1 MKKRRTVRD
10 LHAKWMKKSGYAKAY
25 AALAPEYELA
35 SAIIEARKKAKL
47 TQAELAERMHTTQ
60 TAIARLESGRTMPST
75 RTLKRI
81 AEATKTRVQVRFE

>member
-10 LHAKWMKKSGYAKAY
+10 LHAKWMKKPSYAKAY
-25 AALAPEYELA
+25 AALGPEYELA